1 MTFWKWSKTA
11 ASNAT
16 ADSTINWAEGMSP
29 SAVNDSARA
38 EMAALAKY
46 RDDVSGTTVSTGGSA
61 DSYTFTSNQTLT
73 SLTDGFKIAFICSAT
88 NTGASTINVD
98 SLGAK
103 PIRKVS
109 GTALSAGD
117 LVANCVYTAAYDS
130 GGDEWLVHG
139 GNTQNKDAELTAIAG
154 LTSAADKLPY
164 FTGSGT
170 AALTDF
176 TSVARTLLSQ
186 ATQALMRT
194 TGLGLGTSAV
204 IDTGTSGTKV
214 PLLDGTNTWSGAQTV
229 SHASGIAAQNTIR
242 AWARV
247 TVSGTTYTIQDSF
260 GVQSLTRNGT
270 GDVSLTFSSSLPS
283 ANYAAV
289 ANVFSGA
296 DQVLTVIRNQTA
308 SAVTVALFQN
318 TGGTGWLGA
327 DYGFNLIVIGDYA

>member
-29 SAVNDSARA
+29 STVNDSARA

-46 RDDVSGTTVSTGGSA
+46 RDDVSGTVVSTGGSA
-61 DSYTFTSNQTLT
+61 NAYTFTSNQVLT

-103 PIRKVS
+103 PLRKVS

-130 GGDEWLVHG
+130 GGDEWLIHG

-170 AALTDF
+170 AALATF
-176 TSVARTLLSQ
+176 TSAGRNLVDDADASAQ
-186 ATQALMRT
+186 RT
-194 TGLGLGTSAV
+194 TLGLGTSAV
-204 IDTGTSGTKV
+204 IDTGTSGTKI
-214 PLLDGTNTWSGAQTV
+214 PLLDGANTWSSPQKALNTV
-229 SHASGIAAQNTIR
+229 KAFG
-242 AWARV
+242 RV
-247 TVSGTTYTIQDSF
+247 T
-260 GVQSLTRNGT
+260 
-270 GDVSLTFSSSLPS
+270 
-283 ANYAAV
+283 
-289 ANVFSGA
+289 FSGGTPSLSSGSHN
-296 DQVLTVIRNQTA
+296 VA
-308 SAVTVALFQN
+308 SISD
-318 TGGTGWLGA
+318 GGTGVTTINFTSNPSNYACFVQVENALGSYVA
-327 DYGFNLIVIGDYA
+327 VISSRSAGSFVVSTGASVVNAGALSVVAIDTDFTFLVLGT